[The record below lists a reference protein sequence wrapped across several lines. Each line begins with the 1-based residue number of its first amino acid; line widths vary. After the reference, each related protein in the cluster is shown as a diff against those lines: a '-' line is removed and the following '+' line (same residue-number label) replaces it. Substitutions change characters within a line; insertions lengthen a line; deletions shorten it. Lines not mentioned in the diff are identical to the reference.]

1 MSSVLVTWRTGLRL
15 ATSRA
20 QYLYAWSCSRGSRQ
34 SRGRDLR
41 NLANL
46 CRRGRRSTKSGATES
61 EHYIGHSIMLTTCLV
76 SFLNNYIIVILSSI
90 FILIGIL
97 NSIKTHCVVSFAQLK
112 FLPSTMEKLET
123 GSYKCF
129 EAEILMLHKD
139 PISAPTF
146 PPVKK
151 KNCRKFHTRV

>member
-1 MSSVLVTWRTGLRL
+1 
-15 ATSRA
+15 
-20 QYLYAWSCSRGSRQ
+20 
-34 SRGRDLR
+34 
-41 NLANL
+41 
-46 CRRGRRSTKSGATES
+46 
-61 EHYIGHSIMLTTCLV
+61 MLTTCLV

-151 KNCRKFHTRV
+151 KKL